1 MTIKEKLLEATSILE
16 KQGIDNASYDAK
28 ELLMHVLNISNTD
41 LLLNSNKIIEDFAAT
56 QYDECIKR
64 RANHEPLQ
72 HITGI
77 AYFYGREFLVN
88 EHVLIPRYDTENLC
102 YKLLDLIEE
111 NDRILD
117 MCTGSGCIIETLFL
131 ESKCSKKAGDTV
143 AVDISKEALE
153 VAKNNAARLGIDA
166 IEFINSDLFEELND
180 DFVKFFDVIVSNPP
194 YIRTSVIEELDKE
207 VKLHDPFIALDG
219 KEDGLLF
226 YRKITRDCRPFLKEG
241 GYLAYEIGHDQAAD
255 VSKIMKDNG
264 FSDIKVY
271 KDLSGFDRVV
281 IGKYIH

>member
-28 ELLMHVLNISNTD
+28 ELLMYVLNISNTD
-41 LLLNSNKIIEDFAAT
+41 LLLNSNKTIENPSAAK
-56 QYDECIKR
+56 YDECIKR

-88 EHVLIPRYDTENLC
+88 ENVLIPRYDTENLC
-102 YKLLDLIEE
+102 YRLLDLIEE

-131 ESKCSKKAGDTV
+131 ESKCSKKVGDTV

-166 IEFINSDLFEELND
+166 IEFINSDLFEKLND

>member
-1 MTIKEKLLEATSILE
+1 
-16 KQGIDNASYDAK
+16 
-28 ELLMHVLNISNTD
+28 
-41 LLLNSNKIIEDFAAT
+41 
-56 QYDECIKR
+56 
-64 RANHEPLQ
+64 
-72 HITGI
+72 
-77 AYFYGREFLVN
+77 
-88 EHVLIPRYDTENLC
+88 
-102 YKLLDLIEE
+102 
-111 NDRILD
+111 

-143 AVDISKEALE
+143 AVDISKEAIE

-166 IEFINSDLFEELND
+166 IEFINSDLFEKLND

-226 YRKITRDCRPFLKEG
+226 YRKITRDCRSFLKEG

-264 FSDIKVY
+264 FSDINVY

>member
-16 KQGIDNASYDAK
+16 KHGIDNASYDAK
-28 ELLMHVLNISNTD
+28 ELLMYVLNISNTD
-41 LLLNSNKIIEDFAAT
+41 LLLNSNKTIEDLAAT

-102 YKLLDLIEE
+102 YKLLELIEE
-111 NDRILD
+111 NDRVLD

-226 YRKITRDCRPFLKEG
+226 YRKITRDCRSFLKEG

-255 VSKIMKDNG
+255 VSKIMIDNG

>member
-41 LLLNSNKIIEDFAAT
+41 LLLNSNKIIEDLAAT

-102 YKLLDLIEE
+102 YRLLELIEE

-131 ESKCSKKAGDTV
+131 ESKCSKKAGDIV
-143 AVDISKEALE
+143 AVDISREALE

-255 VSKIMKDNG
+255 VSKIMIDNG